1 MRLNIIFICNY
12 YSKWSMYMNWG
23 GGILCSALNLI
34 LLSNNGAFF
43 TLSNLHDVSLNLAN
57 YEKYHFS
64 GTHSKQCSRDDFLQ
78 MVDKISQLDIFAYKR
93 DDITLKTIVHK
104 RSKYIQTDDI
114 VGITTEF
121 WNAILFASSFEKV
134 ALFSKTETA
143 CDLYMTTCSENFA
156 NGYYGLFLKY
166 EDGIATIIY
175 KKVQS
180 TNTFGLGLYIKFI
193 EDDYVNNISKNSIK
207 NTINYVM
214 NTDDFPVENVVYEKK

>member
-1 MRLNIIFICNY
+1 
-12 YSKWSMYMNWG
+12 MYMNFVG
-23 GGILCSALNLI
+23 GGILCSALNLL

-57 YEKYHFS
+57 YDKYHFS

-114 VGITTEF
+114 VGITLSF
-121 WNAILFASSFEKV
+121 VGDILFSTSIEKV
-134 ALFSKTETA
+134 VSFSKTETT
-143 CDLYMTTCSENFA
+143 CDLYMTTCSENIA

-166 EDGIATIIY
+166 EDGIATMTY
-175 KKVQS
+175 KKVQNA
-180 TNTFGLGLYIKFI
+180 NTFGLGLYVKFI
-193 EDDYVNNISKNSIK
+193 EYDYVNNLSKNSVK
-207 NTINYVM
+207 NTIDYIM